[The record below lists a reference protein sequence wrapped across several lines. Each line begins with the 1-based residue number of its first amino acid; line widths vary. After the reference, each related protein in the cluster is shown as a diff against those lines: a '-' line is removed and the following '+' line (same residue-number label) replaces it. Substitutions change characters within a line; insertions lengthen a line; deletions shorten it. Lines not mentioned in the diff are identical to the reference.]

1 MNRRLFVFAMVM
13 LSVTS
18 LVAKDRTEK
27 EMKALAVGMLQT
39 ASMSRGTGRTAGD
52 VSEISSTDTYVIY
65 GNADDGFVVVSRDD
79 AFPAILAYSSSEYPV
94 NRVPDG
100 LKWWT
105 DMADMV
111 MKANI
116 PFQIEAKKKKA
127 VEPLVKSKWDQ
138 FAPFY
143 LQTPTYDE
151 GGEKKHYPTGC
162 LATAMAQV
170 INYHQ
175 YPAKGTGG
183 SAYFVTG
190 KTLPVIVDFSQTNY
204 EYNNM
209 LADYLGDYSEA
220 QGNAVATL
228 MYHCGAA
235 VEMTYDKTG
244 SGAYPYKGCKALRK
258 NFDYGKSMLYSRD
271 YIPSEMWDSVLYGE
285 LQKGH
290 PVIFGATDPKNGGH
304 AFVIDGNDE
313 DGLLHV
319 NWGWSGDGNGYYDMA
334 LLNPAKYS
342 FTKNQNFISVRKT
355 DDEEVAIRPMWSVL
369 SVFFLKQVDDDN
381 NKLQYSCGGFY
392 NVDAEDFV
400 GKLAI
405 IADNDGQKEV
415 LISTDLSKPVTYGYG
430 LMFNQSTLDIS
441 SLANGTY
448 KVYLACMPDGDGEWY
463 QMLSP
468 DDVTSVYTLTKDD
481 SGISLNADNGAI
493 TGIND
498 TKVTPT
504 AAPDNTPL
512 YDLQG
517 RKIDSPRKG
526 IYIQNGRKVVVK

>member
-127 VEPLVKSKWDQ
+127 VEPLVESKWDQ

-258 NFDYGKSMLYSRD
+258 YFCYGKSMLYSRD

-355 DDEEVAIRPMWSVL
+355 DDEEVAIRPMWSLLYDFVVKQADNGKKL
-369 SVFFLKQVDDDN
+369 SVACN
-381 NKLQYSCGGFY
+381 GFY
-392 NVDAEDFV
+392 NLDAKDFT
-400 GKLAI
+400 GKIGI
-405 IADNDGQKEV
+405 IADDGSQKTV
-415 LISTDLSKPVTYGYG
+415 LDSDDITKPMTYGYG
-430 LMFNQSTLDIS
+430 TGYDEFTIDVS
-441 SLANGTY
+441 SLADGTY
-448 KVYLACMPDGDGEWY
+448 NIYIACMPDNSSEWY
-463 QMLSP
+463 QMLAP
-468 DDVTSVYTLTKDD
+468 DD
-481 SGISLNADNGAI
+481 I
-493 TGIND
+493 TGVYILTINGSEMTLKAD
-498 TKVTPT
+498 HGGTTGIVT
-504 AAPDNTPL
+504 AARHSESVHDTQI

-517 RKIDSPRKG
+517 RRVDTPRKG
-526 IYIQNGRKVVVK
+526 IYIRNGRKIVH

>member
-1 MNRRLFVFAMVM
+1 MSRILTIVFVSM
-13 LSVTS
+13 LSVAS
-18 LVAKDRTEK
+18 LFAKGRTDM
-27 EMKALAVGMLQT
+27 EMKALAADKLQT
-39 ASMSRGTGRTAGD
+39 AAMSRGGSVTTAD
-52 VSEISSTDTYVIY
+52 VTEITSTDTYTIY
-65 GNADDGFVVVSRDD
+65 GNEHGGFAVISRDD
-79 AFPAILAYSSSEYPV
+79 DFPAILAYSSSEYPI
-94 NRVPDG
+94 NNVPNG
-100 LKWWT
+100 LKWWL
-105 DMADMV
+105 DMTEMV
-111 MKANI
+111 MMANT
-116 PFQIEAKKKKA
+116 PFQIEGMKRNA
-127 VEPLVKSKWDQ
+127 VEPFIKSRWDQ

-143 LQTPTYDE
+143 LLTPTYDKN
-151 GGEKKHYPTGC
+151 GKKEHYPTGC
-162 LATAMAQV
+162 MATAMAQV
-170 INYHQ
+170 INYYQH
-175 YPAKGTGG
+175 PTMGIGG

-190 KTLPVIVDFSQTNY
+190 KTLPVIVDFSQTVY
-204 EYNNM
+204 DYANM
-209 LADYLGDYSEA
+209 LPDYQGGYSDA

-244 SGAYPYKGCKALRK
+244 SGAYAYKGCKALRK

-271 YIPSEMWDSVLYGE
+271 YVPSETWNSVLYGE

-290 PVIFGATDPKNGGH
+290 PVIFGASDPKNGGH

-319 NWGWSGDGNGYYDMA
+319 NWGWSGDGDGFFDMS
-334 LLNPAKYS
+334 LLNPLKYS
-342 FTKNQNFISVRKT
+342 FTKNMHFISVRKT
-355 DDEEVAIRPMWSVL
+355 SDVDVVLRPMWSVL
-369 SVFFLKQVDDDN
+369 SDFFLKQVDDDN

-448 KVYLACMPDGDGEWY
+448 KVYLACMPDGDSEWY

-517 RKIDSPRKG
+517 RRADSPRKG
-526 IYIQNGRKVVVK
+526 IYIQGGRKVVVK